1 MELSKVRKGTI
12 KSQIAVPVIGGLTYD
27 LNSAYV
33 DICHV
38 IRATLLHYHVKA
50 LPLVL
55 SSIT

>member
-1 MELSKVRKGTI
+1 MELSKVLKGTVT
-12 KSQIAVPVIGGLTYD
+12 SSFAVPDVGGLSYD

-50 LPLVL
+50 VPLVL